1 MLCPAPLKLPAA
13 GSFAGASRA
22 LCLRLATLTHRA
34 LTLFPQLILI
44 HAAPFL
50 ALISLGEGLFVY
62 SEHCLCLGTALGRR
76 NVFQIGLSPPS
87 FSFDLSVDDQGG
99 LGILQDMIAMT
110 FLRKQSRFSVLYEN
124 EVPDMMDLHS

>member
-1 MLCPAPLKLPAA
+1 M
-13 GSFAGASRA
+13 
-22 LCLRLATLTHRA
+22 
-34 LTLFPQLILI
+34 
-44 HAAPFL
+44 
-50 ALISLGEGLFVY
+50 Y

-87 FSFDLSVDDQGG
+87 FSFDLSVDDQAG

-110 FLRKQSRFSVLYEN
+110 FLRNQSRFSVLYEN